1 MLMTTGHTIIRKVEN
16 AFHWF
21 TFGNTFSGILTLLAA
36 PTFANLN
43 TLLDIIGQF
52 RVMKGVE
59 DELLTDVPESEHLD
73 VLWSVFVE
81 DFKPI
86 IQPLE
91 MGFIELYEIIAPMNR
106 VEREAY
112 VYGIIQECNAKK
124 EAAQML
130 LDTEAR
136 IHKLE
141 QELQD
146 IRNAGYEVKAPEFL
160 KERDIKLAYRALEDQ
175 AQSFF
180 SKHDLEAF
188 PRNVS
193 TALFTARRILN
204 KL

>member
-36 PTFANLN
+36 PTFANLD
-43 TLLDIIGQF
+43 TLLDIIGQL
-52 RVMKGVE
+52 RAMKHVE
-59 DELLTDVPESEHLD
+59 DELLANVPESEHLD

-81 DFKPI
+81 DVKPV

-91 MGFIELYEIIAPMNR
+91 MIPEELYEIIAPMNR

-112 VYGIIQECNAKK
+112 IHGIIQECNAKK

-130 LDTEAR
+130 LNTEAR
-136 IHKLE
+136 IQKLE
-141 QELQD
+141 KELKE
-146 IRNAGYEVKAPEFL
+146 IRNADQEAQSPEFF
-160 KERDIKLAYRALEDQ
+160 KEQDVKLARRALQDQ

-180 SKHDLEAF
+180 NKHDLEAF
-188 PRNVS
+188 PKDVS
-193 TALFTARRILN
+193 TALFTARRVLN